1 MDKAF
6 ADQAV
11 SNAFCPERLK
21 RAIRLANWFHEEL
34 AGMLAADLGYRS
46 RGTLERI
53 INWIKG
59 FKGAMVSQGDITDNN
74 IGIDRLRTIWSLY
87 PASIPTPHTPM
98 TPSPEVELPPKVGLA

>member
-87 PASIPTPHTPM
+87 PNYFVGWKSFSDRGRPAMYMGAASI
-98 TPSPEVELPPKVGLA
+98 